1 MALHCITEAEDGSKS
16 VWTTSGIEQPELSP
30 VSAMCTQT
38 CDRLFNDKT
47 FGGAI

>member
-1 MALHCITEAEDGSKS
+1 MALHCIMEVGDGSKS
-16 VWTTSGIEQPELSP
+16 VWTSGIEQPELSP